1 MRHTESCERTS
12 RRDGKPVI
20 PNVREP
26 VSKEIKCNPSFF
38 CLPRIPSR
46 GMPHSPPF
54 ISRINLLSAHSSIN
68 EKYIPPILLIE
79 GFRLR
84 NDPRSRPNLF
94 CPAYCEGSI
103 NNTTGF
109 VKKKVSAQSIIFRV
123 PDFICKIS
131 LFSLCLERN
140 RSRGMHFLSFHI
152 HQGTLPCFIIPS

>member
-38 CLPRIPSR
+38 VSPGFPPR

-54 ISRINLLSAHSSIN
+54 ISQINLLSAHSSIN
-68 EKYIPPILLIE
+68 KKYIPPILLIE

-131 LFSLCLERN
+131 LFSFVLNGTALAV
-140 RSRGMHFLSFHI
+140 SHFLSFHI
-152 HQGTLPCFIIPS
+152 HKGTLPCFIIPS